1 MYVGLAYKRSNKMT
15 RVYLVLLILSGSAV
29 FHSVHAA
36 RMLCIYPV
44 PFHSHQTVFHVM
56 TEALAAEGHEL
67 VVLTPLPHEK
77 PIPNVTEIDVHD
89 ISYKL
94 WEDKYG
100 EYQKTHEFTADP
112 VTFWEDAV
120 TPIIHSVV
128 DAQMSSPGMQAL
140 INDHNQHFDVILAE
154 APAPLSIMIAA
165 RFDAPIILVSSF
177 FGSDDNFLTIGA
189 PIHPIYFPEYNMQKV
204 GNMSFWERV
213 KQIYT
218 TLRLRWMERVL
229 KEKENAMIRKHFG
242 NDAPTI
248 TELKK
253 RVEMLF
259 VNVHPIWDNNR
270 PVPPSVVY
278 MGALHLRD
286 PKPIPEELQSYLDAS
301 RNGVVYMSLGSKIRF
316 SDLPAGTMQVF
327 LNVFASLPY
336 DVMIKWNGGELKN
349 KPANVRLE
357 KWLPQNDMLHHPKIK
372 VFLMQGGLQ
381 STDEA
386 IAANVPLIGF
396 PVYVDQF
403 YNAQM
408 FIKLDIGR
416 QLDIQT
422 INEQDLRQ
430 AIMDVAENE
439 RYRRNIA
446 SLSLVL
452 QEQREGGLQ
461 RAVRGAARVAE
472 RAARPLRSPLADA
485 SLAQHLMLDVL
496 AAAAA
501 VAAVTIV
508 AAGAIALLLYRAV
521 RRATAPQPK
530 LKSK

>member
-1 MYVGLAYKRSNKMT
+1 MT
-15 RVYLVLLILSGSAV
+15 RVYFVLLILNGSAV
-29 FHSVHAA
+29 FQSVHAA

-44 PFHSHQTVFHVM
+44 PFHSHQAVFQVM

-94 WEDKYG
+94 WEDGYG

-112 VTFWEDAV
+112 VTFWEEAV
-120 TPIIHSVV
+120 TPIMHGIV

-140 INDHNQHFDVILAE
+140 IQDQNQQFDVILVE
-154 APAPLSIMIAA
+154 PVVPLSIMIAA
-165 RFDAPIILVSSF
+165 RFDAPVILVSSF
-177 FGSDDNFLTIGA
+177 FGGDDSFLTIGA
-189 PIHPIYFPEYNMQKV
+189 PIHPIYFPEFNMQRI
-204 GNMSFWERV
+204 GNMTFWERV

-218 TLRLRWMERVL
+218 TLRLRWMERSF
-229 KEKENAMIRKHFG
+229 KDKENAMIRKHFG
-242 NDAPTI
+242 KDAPTI
-248 TELKK
+248 TELMK

-259 VNVHPIWDNNR
+259 LNVHPIWDNNR

-278 MGALHLRD
+278 MGALHLRN
-286 PKPIPEELQSYLDAS
+286 PKPIPKDLQSYLDAS
-301 RNGVVYMSLGSKIRF
+301 KNGVVYMSLGSKIRF
-316 SDLPAGTMQVF
+316 SDLPEGTMQVF

-336 DVMIKWNGGELKN
+336 DVLIKWNGGELKN

-396 PVYVDQF
+396 PVFGDQF

-408 FIKLDIGR
+408 FMKLDIGR
-416 QLDIQT
+416 QLDIKT

-430 AIMDVAENE
+430 AILDVAENE

-452 QEQREGGLQ
+452 QEQRAGGLQ
-461 RAVRGAARVAE
+461 RAVRGAARVAA

-485 SLAQHLMLDVL
+485 SLAQTLMLDVL
-496 AAAAA
+496 VA
-501 VAAVTIV
+501 VATGAVVTTV
-508 AAGAIALLLYRAV
+508 GTAVLALLLYRAV
-521 RRATAPQPK
+521 RRAVGTQPK